1 MGRPMVA
8 LAKFFNTKER
18 TIKMDKEE
26 KKEIE
31 IVTGNGDLNISPVE
45 DHVNSLV
52 KKKKM
57 NKDKLVIPHQ
67 EEEKKNNK

>member
-1 MGRPMVA
+1 MVA

>member
-1 MGRPMVA
+1 MVA

-26 KKEIE
+26 RKEIE

-52 KKKKM
+52 KKKKS

-67 EEEKKNNK
+67 EEEKRKENK

>member
-1 MGRPMVA
+1 
-8 LAKFFNTKER
+8 
-18 TIKMDKEE
+18 MDKEE

-67 EEEKKNNK
+67 EEEKRKENK

>member
-1 MGRPMVA
+1 MVA
-8 LAKFFNTKER
+8 LAKYFNTKER

-26 KKEIE
+26 RKEIE

-52 KKKKM
+52 KKKKS

-67 EEEKKNNK
+67 EEEKRKENK